1 MKVTFEQRKIDTEG
15 MECKDRVWTIYCPE
29 LSAWIKTWGN
39 KKLVFTK
46 DPKQIDK
53 NARRNTSTQLSTL
66 ACSKADKW
74 RLMVQNNQYSIDIP
88 NKEPRP

>member
-1 MKVTFEQRKIDTEG
+1 MKITFKQQKIDTAG
-15 MECKDRVWTIYCPE
+15 MECEDRVWAIYCPE

-39 KKLVFTK
+39 KKLVFTE

-53 NARRNTSTQLSTL
+53 NARRNTSTQLSKL